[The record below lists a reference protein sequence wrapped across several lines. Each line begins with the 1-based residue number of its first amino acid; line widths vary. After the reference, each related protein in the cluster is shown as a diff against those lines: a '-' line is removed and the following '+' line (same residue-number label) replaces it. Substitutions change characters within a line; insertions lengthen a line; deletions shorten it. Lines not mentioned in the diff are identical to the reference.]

1 MGSVG
6 QIDFTG
12 TSSVLDGQTFKAT
25 IDDLQASIEGLA
37 RAAVARSANPR
48 VNQKVKDARRLIT
61 AVKRHC
67 ESFASADKELLRLGA
82 IVSCSE
88 DAILSKNLK
97 GIIQTWN
104 EGATR
109 LFGYE
114 REEMVGQS
122 IRRLI
127 PPDRMKEEEAILRR
141 LRQGKRVE
149 HYETVRRRKDG
160 TLLHV
165 SISISPIRDADD
177 RVIGAAK
184 IIRDITDQRQA
195 DVAVRESVQRMRAI
209 VETAVDAIITIDE
222 RGTIESVN
230 PSTVR
235 LFGYSAADMLGN
247 NVSMLMPEP
256 YQSEHDG
263 YLHSYLRTGHARI
276 IGIGRDVVAMRKDGT
291 TFPINLAVSEVALEG
306 RRLFTGI
313 VHDLSNRRQLERQLL
328 EASTSEQ
335 RRIGQDLHDGLCQD
349 LIGIA
354 FGVDTAARQFQGLG
368 KVDAEPLHRIAASIR
383 EAAGEAR
390 RLSHG
395 LNPIDL
401 KAGGLPV
408 ALEAMAKKIADSFG
422 ITCTFKGTD
431 DVPPLDDA
439 TSTHLYRIA
448 QEAIGNA
455 IKHGRAAHVQV
466 CFEQVQ
472 KRLTLTVSDDGI
484 GMPEKFLNTLNRPHT
499 DYMGASP
506 SGGIGLQGMQYR
518 SNLIG
523 AILEVTRRHPRG
535 TVIRCIAPI
544 NNNSKAMDQM
554 GRLKTT
560 SATKHGLR
568 NHQPPRK
575 H

>member
-1 MGSVG
+1 M
-6 QIDFTG
+6 
-12 TSSVLDGQTFKAT
+12 DGKTFKAA
-25 IDDLQASIEGLA
+25 IDDLETAIEALA
-37 RAAVARSANPR
+37 GAADTRNGDSRAKTKI
-48 VNQKVKDARRLIT
+48 QKARRLIS

-67 ESFASADKELLRLGA
+67 ESIASVDREMLRLGA

-104 EGATR
+104 EGAER
-109 LFGYE
+109 LFGYSHK
-114 REEMVGQS
+114 EMIGQS

-127 PPDRMKEEEAILRR
+127 PADRMKEEEMIIRR
-141 LRQGKRVE
+141 LRQGKRVQ

-160 TLLHV
+160 TLLNV
-165 SISISPIRDADD
+165 SISISPIRDASG
-177 RVIGAAK
+177 RVVGAAK
-184 IIRDITDQRQA
+184 IIRDITHQREA
-195 DVAVRESVQRMRAI
+195 EAAVHESAQRMRAV

-230 PSTVR
+230 RSTER
-235 LFGYSAADMLGN
+235 LFGYSSGEMLGK
-247 NVSMLMPEP
+247 NVRMLMPEP

-263 YLHSYLRTGHARI
+263 YLQSYLSTGRARI

-313 VHDLSNRRQLERQLL
+313 VHDLSNRRRLERQLL

-354 FGVDTAARQFQGLG
+354 FGVDTAARQLQASRRA
-368 KVDAEPLHRIAASIR
+368 DIEPLQRIAASIR

-401 KAGGLPV
+401 RAGGLPV
-408 ALEAMAKKIADSFG
+408 ALEALAKKISDSFG
-422 ITCTFKGTD
+422 ISCTFIGSD

-448 QEAIGNA
+448 QEAISNSMT
-455 IKHGRAAHVQV
+455 HGKAKHVQV
-466 CFEQVQ
+466 TFGQMQ
-472 KRLTLTVSDDGI
+472 NRLILTVSDDGVGI
-484 GMPEKFLNTLNRPHT
+484 PQKFLNTRDRPHV
-499 DYMGASP
+499 DYTGASS

-523 AILEVTRRHPRG
+523 AMLEVRPGHPRG
-535 TVIRCIAPI
+535 TVIRCTAPMSDDSRMV
-544 NNNSKAMDQM
+544 NHSHNHPPMPASKVSASISHLSKSPS
-554 GRLKTT
+554 RLKKT
-560 SATKHGLR
+560 
-568 NHQPPRK
+568 PRTA
-575 H
+575 